1 VAGSGSSRLG
11 RLKEEE
17 DEVASGD
24 DGGDGNVEL
33 KPLRGLREETSSG
46 KGREKARTREKG
58 EDRDNNGGGGGA
70 RPHRY
75 RGGDRGGDGDG
86 DGDEQREYDEN
97 DQLLS

>member
-1 VAGSGSSRLG
+1 MG

-24 DGGDGNVEL
+24 DGGAGDVEL
-33 KPLRGLREETSSG
+33 KPLRGVREETSSG
-46 KGREKARTREKG
+46 KGREKAGTKETRE
-58 EDRDNNGGGGGA
+58 DRENNGGGGA

-75 RGGDRGGDGDG
+75 KGRDRDG